1 MKLASLNVGSMT
13 GRSGEIVQLMRTK
26 SLQVLCVQ
34 ETKWKGSKAR
44 EIGAGYKL
52 YYHGEDGTKNG
63 VGIVLSE
70 DMKDRV
76 LAVERTCDRVMRM
89 KLEIEGEVW
98 HIISCYAPQVGCTQ
112 QEKDEF
118 WEHMDAEMQAVPG
131 SERLVV
137 AGDLNGHV
145 GRDRDGYD
153 GVHGGHGLGV
163 RNEEGI
169 KIMDFA
175 TAYEMRL
182 MNTYY
187 KKRENHLVT
196 YNSGGRRSQI
206 DFIMLRKE
214 YTKECKNCKVLPKEA
229 ITTQHRVLIAEL
241 EVKATRKR
249 RVEGRKMI
257 RWWKLKNDE
266 VREEFRRSVVERMA
280 NAHEVTTENV
290 EEWWEETAG
299 LIRSCGEEVCGRS
312 SGKKKPGLESWW
324 WNEETEKAVR
334 EKEDRLKMW
343 KQTGDDDD
351 RNEYKRAKGA
361 AKKVVARVKA
371 DAIEELYANLETS
384 EGQKDI
390 YRIAAARD
398 RAGKDI
404 GQMRTIKSATG
415 DVLMR
420 DEDIR
425 ERWGQ
430 YFSWL
435 MNEENPRVETEEREP
450 NQGLTAPIN
459 EAETERSLKGMKSG
473 KAVGSDEIPAE
484 VWKCLGWF
492 GVVTLCKLFNSIM
505 ITETIPSAWRDSVL
519 VPIFKEKGDIQECKN
534 YRGIKLLTHTF
545 KIWERVLDRRVRE
558 CTDIHESQ
566 FGFMPGRSTTDATFI
581 LKQTIEQYRE
591 GQKDICVT
599 FIDLEKAYDR
609 VPREEIWRTMRER
622 LVPEK
627 YVKLV
632 QDMYTGCR
640 TKVRTVAGESSKFNV
655 EVGLHQGSALSP
667 YLFLILMDVL
677 TERVRKEAPESMLF
691 ADDIVLCGDKDV
703 DMTEYLESWRK
714 ALEERGMRVS
724 RPKTQFIDFSFEQ
737 NAQGNRTQ
745 VKILGEEVERV
756 THFKYLGTSI
766 EEEGGMETEIAK
778 RVGAGWM
785 NWKKCSG
792 VLCDKKMPVKLK
804 GKVYRTVVRPA
815 MLYGAETWAT
825 TKRQESRIEVNEMR
839 MLRWMC
845 GVTRK
850 DKIRNEHIRG
860 TTKVAQASRKIT
872 ERRLKWYGHV
882 MRMEEDHVVKR
893 VMTKAIPGKRKRGR
907 PKTRW
912 KDVCKRDM
920 QTVGLREGDA
930 GDRAYWKEMINNHS
944 GDPR

>member
-1 MKLASLNVGSMT
+1 MEGSGVTNKKNVGKMT
-13 GRSGEIVQLMRTK
+13 NRCCT
-26 SLQVLCVQ
+26 
-34 ETKWKGSKAR
+34 
-44 EIGAGYKL
+44 
-52 YYHGEDGTKNG
+52 
-63 VGIVLSE
+63 
-70 DMKDRV
+70 DR
-76 LAVERTCDRVMRM
+76 DQ
-89 KLEIEGEVW
+89 IW
-98 HIISCYAPQVGCTQ
+98 HTHTDSTG
-112 QEKDEF
+112 
-118 WEHMDAEMQAVPG
+118 
-131 SERLVV
+131 
-137 AGDLNGHV
+137 NGHRLNKINPSSPK
-145 GRDRDGYD
+145 GN
-153 GVHGGHGLGV
+153 LEGV
-163 RNEEGI
+163 R
-169 KIMDFA
+169 
-175 TAYEMRL
+175 
-182 MNTYY
+182 
-187 KKRENHLVT
+187 V
-196 YNSGGRRSQI
+196 SQI
-206 DFIMLRKE
+206 
-214 YTKECKNCKVLPKEA
+214 TKCGKEA
-229 ITTQHRVLIAEL
+229 KQQHRVLIAEL

-266 VREEFRRSVVERMA
+266 VREEFRRSVVERMT

-343 KQTGDDDD
+343 KRTGDDDD

-371 DAIEELYANLETS
+371 EAIEELYANLETS

-404 GQMRTIKSATG
+404 GHMRTIKSATG

-435 MNEENPRVETEEREP
+435 MNEENQRVETEEREP
-450 NQGLTAPIN
+450 NQGLTAPVN
-459 EAETERSLKGMKSG
+459 EAETERALKGMKSG

-505 ITETIPSAWRDSVL
+505 ITETIPSAWRDSIL
-519 VPIFKEKGDIQECKN
+519 VPVFKEKGDIQECKN

-558 CTDIHESQ
+558 CTAIHESQ
-566 FGFMPGRSTTDATFI
+566 FGFMPGRSTIDAIFI

-724 RPKTQFIDFSFEQ
+724 RPKTQFMEFSFEQ
-737 NAQGNRTQ
+737 NAQGNRPQ
-745 VKILGEEVERV
+745 VQILGEEVERV

-792 VLCDKKMPVKLK
+792 VLCDKRMPVKLK

-860 TTKVAQASRKIT
+860 TTKVVQASRKIT

-882 MRMEEDHVVKR
+882 MRMEEDHVVRR

-920 QTVGLREGDA
+920 QTVGLREDDE
-930 GDRAYWKEMINNHS
+930 GDRAYWKETIDNHS

>member
-1 MKLASLNVGSMT
+1 MSVMGF
-13 GRSGEIVQLMRTK
+13 QTK
-26 SLQVLCVQ
+26 S
-34 ETKWKGSKAR
+34 
-44 EIGAGYKL
+44 
-52 YYHGEDGTKNG
+52 
-63 VGIVLSE
+63 
-70 DMKDRV
+70 DRGGW
-76 LAVERTCDRVMRM
+76 VE
-89 KLEIEGEVW
+89 
-98 HIISCYAPQVGCTQ
+98 
-112 QEKDEF
+112 
-118 WEHMDAEMQAVPG
+118 
-131 SERLVV
+131 
-137 AGDLNGHV
+137 
-145 GRDRDGYD
+145 
-153 GVHGGHGLGV
+153 
-163 RNEEGI
+163 
-169 KIMDFA
+169 
-175 TAYEMRL
+175 
-182 MNTYY
+182 
-187 KKRENHLVT
+187 LVT

-249 RVEGRKMI
+249 RVQGRKLI
-257 RWWKLKNDE
+257 RWWKLKNNE

-290 EEWWEETAG
+290 KEWWEETAG

-343 KQTGDDDD
+343 KRTGEDDD

-361 AKKVVARVKA
+361 AKKVVARLKA
-371 DAIEELYANLETS
+371 EAIEELYANLETS

-435 MNEENPRVETEEREP
+435 MNEENPRVETKEREP

-459 EAETERSLKGMKSG
+459 EAETERALKGMKSG
-473 KAVGSDEIPAE
+473 KAVCRDEIPAE

-505 ITETIPSAWRDSVL
+505 IL
-519 VPIFKEKGDIQECKN
+519 
-534 YRGIKLLTHTF
+534 
-545 KIWERVLDRRVRE
+545 
-558 CTDIHESQ
+558 
-566 FGFMPGRSTTDATFI
+566 
-581 LKQTIEQYRE
+581 
-591 GQKDICVT
+591 
-599 FIDLEKAYDR
+599 AYTR
-609 VPREEIWRTMRER
+609 
-622 LVPEK
+622 
-627 YVKLV
+627 
-632 QDMYTGCR
+632 
-640 TKVRTVAGESSKFNV
+640 
-655 EVGLHQGSALSP
+655 
-667 YLFLILMDVL
+667 DVL

-724 RPKTQFIDFSFEQ
+724 RPKTQFMDFSFEQ
-737 NAQGNRTQ
+737 NAQGNRPQ

-766 EEEGGMETEIAK
+766 EEEGGMETEIVK

-785 NWKKCSG
+785 NWKKCSR
-792 VLCDKKMPVKLK
+792 VLCDKRMPVKLK

-815 MLYGAETWAT
+815 MLYV
-825 TKRQESRIEVNEMR
+825 QS
-839 MLRWMC
+839 
-845 GVTRK
+845 
-850 DKIRNEHIRG
+850 
-860 TTKVAQASRKIT
+860 
-872 ERRLKWYGHV
+872 
-882 MRMEEDHVVKR
+882 
-893 VMTKAIPGKRKRGR
+893 
-907 PKTRW
+907 
-912 KDVCKRDM
+912 
-920 QTVGLREGDA
+920 
-930 GDRAYWKEMINNHS
+930 
-944 GDPR
+944 

>member
-13 GRSGEIVQLMRTK
+13 GRSGEIVQLMRK
-26 SLQVLCVQ
+26 KNLQVLCVQ

-112 QEKDEF
+112 EEKDEF
-118 WEHMDAEMQAVPG
+118 WEHMDAEMQAVPR

-145 GRDRDGYD
+145 GRDIDGYD

-214 YTKECKNCKVLPKEA
+214 YIKECKNCKVLPKEA

-343 KQTGDDDD
+343 KRTGDDDD

-459 EAETERSLKGMKSG
+459 EAETERALKGMKSG

-505 ITETIPSAWRDSVL
+505 ITETIPSA
-519 VPIFKEKGDIQECKN
+519 
-534 YRGIKLLTHTF
+534 
-545 KIWERVLDRRVRE
+545 
-558 CTDIHESQ
+558 
-566 FGFMPGRSTTDATFI
+566 
-581 LKQTIEQYRE
+581 
-591 GQKDICVT
+591 
-599 FIDLEKAYDR
+599 
-609 VPREEIWRTMRER
+609 
-622 LVPEK
+622 
-627 YVKLV
+627 
-632 QDMYTGCR
+632 
-640 TKVRTVAGESSKFNV
+640 
-655 EVGLHQGSALSP
+655 
-667 YLFLILMDVL
+667 
-677 TERVRKEAPESMLF
+677 
-691 ADDIVLCGDKDV
+691 
-703 DMTEYLESWRK
+703 
-714 ALEERGMRVS
+714 
-724 RPKTQFIDFSFEQ
+724 
-737 NAQGNRTQ
+737 
-745 VKILGEEVERV
+745 
-756 THFKYLGTSI
+756 
-766 EEEGGMETEIAK
+766 
-778 RVGAGWM
+778 
-785 NWKKCSG
+785 
-792 VLCDKKMPVKLK
+792 
-804 GKVYRTVVRPA
+804 
-815 MLYGAETWAT
+815 
-825 TKRQESRIEVNEMR
+825 
-839 MLRWMC
+839 
-845 GVTRK
+845 
-850 DKIRNEHIRG
+850 
-860 TTKVAQASRKIT
+860 
-872 ERRLKWYGHV
+872 
-882 MRMEEDHVVKR
+882 
-893 VMTKAIPGKRKRGR
+893 
-907 PKTRW
+907 
-912 KDVCKRDM
+912 
-920 QTVGLREGDA
+920 
-930 GDRAYWKEMINNHS
+930 
-944 GDPR
+944 

>member
-1 MKLASLNVGSMT
+1 
-13 GRSGEIVQLMRTK
+13 
-26 SLQVLCVQ
+26 
-34 ETKWKGSKAR
+34 
-44 EIGAGYKL
+44 
-52 YYHGEDGTKNG
+52 
-63 VGIVLSE
+63 
-70 DMKDRV
+70 
-76 LAVERTCDRVMRM
+76 
-89 KLEIEGEVW
+89 
-98 HIISCYAPQVGCTQ
+98 
-112 QEKDEF
+112 
-118 WEHMDAEMQAVPG
+118 
-131 SERLVV
+131 
-137 AGDLNGHV
+137 
-145 GRDRDGYD
+145 
-153 GVHGGHGLGV
+153 
-163 RNEEGI
+163 
-169 KIMDFA
+169 
-175 TAYEMRL
+175 
-182 MNTYY
+182 
-187 KKRENHLVT
+187 
-196 YNSGGRRSQI
+196 
-206 DFIMLRKE
+206 
-214 YTKECKNCKVLPKEA
+214 
-229 ITTQHRVLIAEL
+229 
-241 EVKATRKR
+241 
-249 RVEGRKMI
+249 
-257 RWWKLKNDE
+257 
-266 VREEFRRSVVERMA
+266 MA

-334 EKEDRLKMW
+334 EKENRLKMW
-343 KQTGDDDD
+343 KRTGDDDD

-361 AKKVVARVKA
+361 TKKVVARVKA
-371 DAIEELYANLETS
+371 EAIEELYANLEKS
-384 EGQKDI
+384 EGQKYI

-450 NQGLTAPIN
+450 NEGLTAPIN
-459 EAETERSLKGMKSG
+459 EAETERALKGMKSG

-519 VPIFKEKGDIQECKN
+519 VHIFKEKGDIQECKN
-534 YRGIKLLTHTF
+534 YRGIKLQTHTF
-545 KIWERVLDRRVRE
+545 KIWERVLDRQVRE

-566 FGFMPGRSTTDATFI
+566 FMPGRSTTDATFI

-640 TKVRTVAGESSKFNV
+640 MKVRTVAGESSKFNV

-691 ADDIVLCGDKDV
+691 ADDIVLCGDKGV

-756 THFKYLGTSI
+756 TDFKYLGTSI